1 MPMHKREVEKVFES
15 ERDLT
20 SAVFGGD
27 EYEEVQDGAEQE
39 AEHFWWGARF
49 PGKQGLR
56 ATL

>member
-1 MPMHKREVEKVFES
+1 MPGQGVWDMPMHKREVEKVSEC

-39 AEHFWWGARF
+39 AEPF
-49 PGKQGLR
+49 
-56 ATL
+56 